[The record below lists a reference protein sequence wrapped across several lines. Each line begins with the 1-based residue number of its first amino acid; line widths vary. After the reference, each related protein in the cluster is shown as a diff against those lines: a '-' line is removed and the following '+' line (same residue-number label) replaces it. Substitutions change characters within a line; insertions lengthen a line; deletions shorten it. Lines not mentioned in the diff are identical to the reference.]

1 MENVAKK
8 SPVPKLDARTN
19 TTHNNVIV
27 FRNDP
32 DCSVVEILSPKDND
46 TSNDTV
52 RIIEAFCVHVEPR
65 ACSRVVKQLSS
76 TLPLEDCLSHLK
88 RVRRRPSPQITST
101 EATPKATSPV
111 TDQKKAKQN
120 TSTSKIKNE
129 GGTSP
134 LAIDPKTSI
143 AIDKPKKRHKPNFV
157 LEILIG
163 THSRLHLK
171 NEPSVKDHPIV
182 HEFGPLHSVMV
193 PKYEPRSEQE
203 WKEHNASW
211 PTLYHPLRFEEYKK
225 QQLALSETE
234 LNRMNELME
243 RCISTRSVLIVDP
256 NHHNPKN
263 SATNESSNNEN
274 MNDGNTIDLGIVSIS
289 RIEQGLQDQLSQQQ
303 HGGSSASLLG
313 NNPLATPI
321 LLALQGV
328 SRREREAKITVDR
341 VTAVDTP
348 STGANLNK
356 QHQERQQENQSQQ
369 KRGQYICTGYD
380 MYSFYEPNVFE
391 AMACLHSRL
400 RRLVYFV
407 PDSQSTLCSLDNKSS
422 KGGSCVSN
430 IANDAVA
437 WGRGLS
443 KHDIHHLSG
452 TNHNYRAFEY
462 CQSSYAS

>member
-1 MENVAKK
+1 MENFTKK
-8 SPVPKLDARTN
+8 SPVPKFDAR

-46 TSNDTV
+46 TDNDTV

-88 RVRRRPSPQITST
+88 RVRRRPSHQITST
-101 EATPKATSPV
+101 EAIPKATSPV
-111 TDQKKAKQN
+111 TDQQKVNQN
-120 TSTSKIKNE
+120 THTSKIKNNE

-134 LAIDPKTSI
+134 LATGPKTSL
-143 AIDKPKKRHKPNFV
+143 ALDRPKKRHKPNFV

-163 THSRLHLK
+163 TYSRLHSK

-182 HEFGPLHSVMV
+182 REFGPLHSVMV

-234 LNRMNELME
+234 LKRMKDLMD

-256 NHHNPKN
+256 NNHNPKN
-263 SATNESSNNEN
+263 PAMNESSNNEN

-303 HGGSSASLLG
+303 QGRSSSSLLG

-328 SRREREAKITVDR
+328 SRCEREVKITIDGL
-341 VTAVDTP
+341 TAVDTP

-356 QHQERQQENQSQQ
+356 QQENQSQQ

-407 PDSQSTLCSLDNKSS
+407 PDIQSTLCSTDNKSS

-430 IANDAVA
+430 MDNDTVA
-437 WGRGLS
+437 WGHGLS

-462 CQSSYAS
+462 RQSSYAS